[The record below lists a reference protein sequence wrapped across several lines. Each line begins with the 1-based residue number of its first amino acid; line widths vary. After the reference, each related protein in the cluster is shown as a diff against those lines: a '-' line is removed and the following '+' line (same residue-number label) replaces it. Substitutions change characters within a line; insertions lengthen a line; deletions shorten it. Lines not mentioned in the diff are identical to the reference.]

1 MSKYQKGKGKYAYGF
16 TDEDIFESEEEK
28 NKVFAMPEV
37 EREIFISE
45 RIDKLCRLKERDEI
59 LKKKLDTGEKY
70 KKKEQSKDIL
80 SESNSEDGQVSKSD
94 DDWSEDSHVKRN
106 RSISSSDYESSL
118 SNSDEEKEKDA
129 KKEVIF
135 NLSIP
140 DIEKIKITRQFC
152 ERNWDIPIFDECIKN
167 AFVKINIYAG
177 KSNSTSGNTGYIIG
191 TIKDVQV
198 LKDKP
203 YVFIGKQCSKYI
215 NVLHAHKEK
224 LFTFNVVSNS
234 AINENEFNIWKSRM
248 DAHKIALPTKTIIH
262 DVSCNLGKIKSFKYS
277 NEELSK
283 MINKKMEEKIK
294 NKDKNINI
302 TYQLDLLTEKYN
314 AAKAKYED
322 TKDNQYLEIQNKV
335 KPEIE
340 VLLKMKEEREKKE
353 SMRAE
358 RDLVTQINKKN
369 IERQRMDDLKYS
381 LLNNKRQ
388 NKESDRYN
396 PYKRK
401 HCLPQNL
408 YDTGYIKDKQNNEKK
423 EKNDKE
429 EQKKEDKKQESS
441 QENKKEE
448 NEMESSLNYGARRFQ
463 RMKEIEEKI
472 KSMGNVLEEMIKK
485 DKEINEQKQK
495 QQNNEET
502 KNIDLKYF
510 FSLASINKEQFL
522 KNIEEQN
529 KKLQS
534 DPKVK
539 IITLS
544 DL

>member
-59 LKKKLDTGEKY
+59 LKKKLDTGDKY

-152 ERNWDIPIFDECIKN
+152 ERNWDIPIFDDCIKN

-177 KSNSTSGNTGYIIG
+177 KSNSNSGNTGYIIG
-191 TIKDVQV
+191 TVKDVQV

-203 YVFIGKQCSKYI
+203 YVFVGKQCSKYI

-248 DAHKIALPTKTIIH
+248 DAHKISLPTKTIIH

-294 NKDKNINI
+294 NKDKNNNESGSYFDRVIVKV
-302 TYQLDLLTEKYN
+302 LDNLHVN
-314 AAKAKYED
+314 F
-322 TKDNQYLEIQNKV
+322 
-335 KPEIE
+335 
-340 VLLKMKEEREKKE
+340 
-353 SMRAE
+353 
-358 RDLVTQINKKN
+358 KN
-369 IERQRMDDLKYS
+369 INVRIEDNSNKISKYS
-381 LLNNKRQ
+381 LGLTLQEMFVVNTNENWEQEFIDRNVNK
-388 NKESDRYN
+388 
-396 PYKRK
+396 
-401 HCLPQNL
+401 
-408 YDTGYIKDKQNNEKK
+408 NEV
-423 EKNDKE
+423 
-429 EQKKEDKKQESS
+429 
-441 QENKKEE
+441 
-448 NEMESSLNYGARRFQ
+448 YH
-463 RMKEIEEKI
+463 
-472 KSMGNVLEEMIKK
+472 
-485 DKEINEQKQK
+485 
-495 QQNNEET
+495 
-502 KNIDLKYF
+502 
-510 FSLASINKEQFL
+510 FL
-522 KNIEEQN
+522 FE
-529 KKLQS
+529 
-534 DPKVK
+534 
-539 IITLS
+539 
-544 DL
+544 